1 MRTHLIGNDDYE
13 VANLANVQEHNV
25 SEGIVFRS
33 SPGYHTVVT
42 SPKLIDAELMAH
54 LIVEAR
60 RRSERAI
67 TELSETLLSSQ
78 VFRSVIQQLLP
89 SQAMVKPNTALFSA
103 ESARL
108 ALQKALPDTL
118 SASARQFMIELITVA
133 LVSANLMMPPPAQ
146 YYPTRRTRLIPNLLD
161 IQTESYYQELMLIF
175 GSVKA
180 TVDFGAMSSI
190 SATELATQLVG
201 QLQRIGRE
209 LMAVGRTQRHI
220 EAAFALLRI
229 LITGSDPE
237 LVEVHALRSHPAAQK
252 LLSNFTLMSLLLNDE
267 APAPLAIQSFE
278 YAPALQTL
286 VDLLVNSKRMSVV
299 PLTDFSK
306 LFGHYQIKGQKER
319 ILGSVVYRNIGVP
332 AGLQAVSLLERSRE
346 TSLFEVTPLADA
358 SKTLEQYV
366 TGPLSTLKLERTAA
380 YVASIVA
387 QAGGDLLAG
396 GRCFVLG
403 LDQDD
408 EASAIY
414 HYAAARSPAVVTYSD
429 EGFTTLGFRQDV
441 QHQNYAT
448 LSPELAG
455 SLFTVDP
462 FEAITVSPEN
472 VPAEVVNPTGQ
483 LLPLDKGPHLYI
495 MGERM
500 VSMTFASSLSEPWVG
515 QLTLG
520 DNVIHLPEQQ
530 TTRMLALVNRPD
542 LRLVIPRLAQRV
554 VAAHLDAAT
563 SLIQLLTDETVG
575 VRSDVVQ
582 NLRHQVAMMLNAML
596 FPLYSKSTTTML
608 VKAAKTGILVRLT
621 PAERGAMATSLE
633 HSTAMVQ
640 LRALM
645 TIMLMKA
652 AGVIQG
658 QEQEVQLRQLFED
671 TRFSLVMAS
680 LALEN

>member
-1 MRTHLIGNDDYE
+1 MYTHLIGTDSQE
-13 VANLANVQEHNV
+13 VANLANVQEHSV
-25 SEGIVFRS
+25 SDGIIFRS
-33 SPGYHTVVT
+33 SPGYHTVIT

-60 RRSERAI
+60 RRSDRAI

-78 VFRSVIQQLLP
+78 IFRNVIQHLLP

-108 ALQKALPDTL
+108 ALQRALPDNL
-118 SASARQFMIELITVA
+118 SATGKQFMIELITVA

-146 YYPTRRTRLIPNLLD
+146 YYPTRRTRLIPRLED
-161 IQTESYYQELMLIF
+161 IQTESYYQELTLIF

-180 TVDFGAMSSI
+180 TVDFGAMSQI
-190 SATELATQLVG
+190 SATELSTQLVS

-220 EAAFALLRI
+220 EAALALLRI

-237 LVEVHALRSHPAAQK
+237 LVEVHALRGHPATQK
-252 LLSNFTLMSLLLNDE
+252 LLANFTLMSLILNDD
-267 APAPLAIQSFE
+267 APAPLAVQSFE
-278 YAPALQTL
+278 YVPALQAL
-286 VDLLVNSKRMSVV
+286 VDLLVNSKRMAVV

-306 LFGHYQIKGQKER
+306 MFGHYQVKGQKDR

-332 AGLQAVSLLERSRE
+332 TTVQAVSLLERSRE
-346 TSLFEVTPLADA
+346 TSLFEVTPLMDA

-366 TGPLSTLKLERTAA
+366 TGPLSSLRLERTAS

-396 GRCFVLG
+396 GRCFVIG
-403 LDQDD
+403 LDQDEQD
-408 EASAIY
+408 HAIY

-429 EGFTTLGFRQDV
+429 EGVVMLGFRQDV
-441 QHQNYAT
+441 QHQNYVTA
-448 LSPELAG
+448 SPELAG
-455 SLFTVDP
+455 ALFTVDP
-462 FEAITVSPEN
+462 YEAITVSPEN
-472 VPAEVVNPTGQ
+472 NPAEVVNPTGQ
-483 LLPLDKGPHLYI
+483 VLPLDKGPHLYI

-500 VSMTFASSLSEPWVG
+500 VERTFGNSLATPWTG
-515 QLTLG
+515 QLRLG
-520 DNVIHLPEQQ
+520 DNVIALPEQQ
-530 TTRMLALVNRPD
+530 TTRMLAIINRPD

-554 VAAHLDAAT
+554 VRAHMDAA
-563 SLIQLLTDETVG
+563 SELIQLLTDATIG
-575 VRSDVVQ
+575 VRGDVVQ

-621 PAERGAMATSLE
+621 PAERGLMSTSLE

-645 TIMLMKA
+645 TIMLMRA
-652 AGVIQG
+652 AGVLEG
-658 QEQEVQLRQLFED
+658 QEQEAQLATLFTD
-671 TRFSLVMAS
+671 TDFSLVMAS